1 MTIEQVPQT
10 VTEQAVDDLTDMLVE
25 EVFEHAERFT
35 RANGDLNHYAIFNWL
50 AQIQDSQGLVSEATV
65 GTAGSRW
72 LLARKLGET
81 LDAVIDQIMQKSAVE
96 RAMQDMANVFMLGSM
111 MNVWRL
117 NDELVG
123 KPIRDDGMNIGKM
136 SGHE

>member
-1 MTIEQVPQT
+1 MTIEQAPGT
-10 VTEQAVDDLTDMLVE
+10 VAEQAVEDLTEMLVE
-25 EVFEHAERFT
+25 EVFEHGDRFT
-35 RANGDLNHYAIFNWL
+35 RANGDLNHYEIFRWL
-50 AQIQDSQGLVSEATV
+50 IQIRDQQGLVSEATV

-81 LDAVIDQIMQKSAVE
+81 LDSVINQIMQKSAVE

-117 NDELVG
+117 NDEMVG
-123 KPIRDDGMNIGKM
+123 KQIREDGLNIGKM
-136 SGHE
+136 AGHE